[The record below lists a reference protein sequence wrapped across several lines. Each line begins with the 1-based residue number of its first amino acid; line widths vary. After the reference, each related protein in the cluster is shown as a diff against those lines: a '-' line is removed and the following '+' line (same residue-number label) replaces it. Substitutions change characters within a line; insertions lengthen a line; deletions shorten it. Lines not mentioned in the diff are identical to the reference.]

1 MGRYSSAHREIMG
14 RRNILCPCRGIFFPL
29 GSRFVR
35 PGPFW
40 SPRQLGFRGVD
51 DVGGKDSWLVQD
63 LCFFRFGQC
72 LVPRPKNKEFRCQYL
87 FPAGKIALARP
98 RTKLLYPSFPKPP
111 FQEVK
116 ERCWCRGVPTALSV
130 PSAAQSP
137 SRVSPTTKE
146 SPFFLAFRTRFPLA
160 RPSRGAH

>member
-116 ERCWCRGVPTALSV
+116 ERCWCRGVQQRLVFRRRRKARPGYPRPRKIV
-130 PSAAQSP
+130 
-137 SRVSPTTKE
+137 
-146 SPFFLAFRTRFPLA
+146 PFFAFRTRFPLA

>member
-14 RRNILCPCRGIFFPL
+14 RRNILCPCRGIFFLSGLVSL
-29 GSRFVR
+29 G
-35 PGPFW
+35 
-40 SPRQLGFRGVD
+40 LG
-51 DVGGKDSWLVQD
+51 
-63 LCFFRFGQC
+63 RFGRHGSWGFAVSMTWAAKTPGSGS
-72 LVPRPKNKEFRCQYL
+72 LLFPFRPVSRTKAKKIKEFRCQYL
-87 FPAGKIALARP
+87 FPAGKIALVARP